1 MIFDV
6 FPSVKSQRGE
16 VLTQERFIRL
26 TEVDIPMPLMTKI
39 AAGHLEL
46 KTQLPVVTWQA
57 TFDGRRRLNKYARPS
72 GLFIVDLD
80 HIDGDPHEFYD
91 KLTTTEA
98 WNALADHVYIVHK
111 TPSTH
116 GLRFVVRM
124 FNTAASIAENQRYF
138 CESLQLEYDSVTKD
152 WARCSFLVPYCYF
165 YYINQNIFTDEFDKP
180 INTSY
185 EHDSKTDTSAA
196 STAAAPAAAPMDSS
210 ETAAKPAASAP
221 KAGSDLFGNFQT
233 EYRGIPLRLIAAKW
247 MDLHGGIPKVGE
259 RNNKVY
265 DLCLD
270 LRYICD
276 FNAHVVAAAVP
287 DYSAEGEW
295 LTQEEILTTAR
306 SACSANR
313 GRKIPDDIEKVVAL
327 LQGEKHADV
336 ETEEEDNADTVFN
349 HLMPQNVVPAVSILP
364 PIFKEYASIAPDDFK
379 AASVMAL
386 LPMLGTLGS
395 RLRATYLDGE
405 DQAPSFQVEVEAP
418 MASGKSFARRIYQNV
433 MRKVREKDAIFR
445 AEEDQY
451 LKELRAAINAKK
463 QPEQKTFPIRITAPT
478 TSVSKLL
485 ERIKNAQ
492 GAHVFSFT
500 DEIRVVIDAMKR
512 GSFGDLRALM
522 RNAFDGAE
530 FGQDYKSDHSTNALV
545 EVMYNTL
552 HCGTPAEYQKLY
564 ANNEDGSVSRIIF
577 ATLPDQSFKE
587 MPRFKKLTANQLA
600 EINSQINRLDEV
612 TMKDDEVQPIYM
624 LKDFDFVNE
633 WASSWIKGKRR
644 LAKQFGD
651 KTLDTFMKRSAVVG
665 FRAAMLAWFLFGKDN
680 KTNRKKTV
688 EFAEFVAE
696 YMVSQ
701 LCRRYRIAEVSNT
714 IAYYYVWVKLGNVF
728 TFTDVERARIESQCK
743 SERKMIILR
752 WKKNG
757 LIEKI
762 SFDTFKKKI

>member
-1 MIFDV
+1 MIFDI
-6 FPSVKSQRGE
+6 FTSVKAQKGQ
-16 VLTQERFIRL
+16 VLTQQLFIDTVETR
-26 TEVDIPMPLMTKI
+26 IPMPLMQRI
-39 AAGHLEL
+39 AQGELEL
-46 KTQLPVVTWQA
+46 KKQLPVVTWQA

-72 GLFIVDLD
+72 GLFIVDID
-80 HIDGDPHEFYD
+80 HVEGDPYELYV
-91 KLTTTEA
+91 KMTELEV
-98 WNALADHVYIVHK
+98 WQHLKDHVYIVHK

-116 GLRFVVRM
+116 GLRFVCSM
-124 FNTAASIAENQRYF
+124 FRSDLPIAYNQEWFCRALSIP
-138 CESLQLEYDSVTKD
+138 YDAVTKD
-152 WARCSFLVPYCYF
+152 FARCSFLVPMCYF
-165 YYINQNIFTDEFDKP
+165 YYINSKIFTDEIEKP
-180 INTSY
+180 INKDYVGGEDT
-185 EHDSKTDTSAA
+185 DNTATGTDTAA
-196 STAAAPAAAPMDSS
+196 TAGDVDTDKADQQPAP
-210 ETAAKPAASAP
+210 TPA

-233 EYRGIPLRLIAAKW
+233 EYRGIQLKAIAEKW
-247 MDLHGGIPKVGE
+247 MELNGGIPKVGE

-265 DLCLD
+265 DMCLD

-276 FNAHVVAAAVP
+276 FNPHVVAAACP
-287 DYSAEGEW
+287 DYSAQGEW

-313 GRKIPDDIEKVVAL
+313 GRKIPDIIDKIVAL
-327 LQGEKHADV
+327 LQGTNEAEK
-336 ETEEEDNADTVFN
+336 EEEEEQTDNVFD
-349 HLMPQNVVPAVSILP
+349 HLMPQNAVPVVSLLP
-364 PIFKEYASIAPDDFK
+364 PVFKEYASIAPDDFK

-405 DQAPSFQVEVEAP
+405 DQAPSFQVEIEAP

-433 MRKVREKDAIFR
+433 MRKIREKDAIFR

-451 LKELRAAINAKK
+451 LKELRAAINSKK

-512 GSFGDLRALM
+512 GSFGDLRALL

-545 EVMYNTL
+545 EVMFNTL

-587 MPRFKKLTANQLA
+587 MPRFKKLSATQLA
-600 EINSQINRLDEV
+600 DINKHIDRLNAI
-612 TMKDDEVQPIYM
+612 TMNGDEVQPIHM
-624 LKDFDFVNE
+624 LKDFEFVNE

-644 LAKQFGD
+644 LAKQFND
-651 KTLDTFMKRSAVVG
+651 KSLDTFMKRSAVVG

-688 EFAEFVAE
+688 EFAEFIAE

-714 IAYYYVWVKLGNVF
+714 IKYYNIWVKLDDVF
-728 TFTDVERARIESQCK
+728 TYSDVSKAKDGTMVK
-743 SERKMIILR
+743 SDRSLIIHR
-752 WKKNG
+752 WRENG
-757 LIEKI
+757 LIEKVA
-762 SFDTFKKKI
+762 FDTFRKKV

>member
-1 MIFDV
+1 MIFDI
-6 FPSVKSQRGE
+6 FPTVKAQKGQ
-16 VLTQERFIRL
+16 VLTQQLFIDTVETR
-26 TEVDIPMPLMTKI
+26 IPMPLMQRI
-39 AAGHLEL
+39 ANGELEL
-46 KTQLPVVTWQA
+46 KKQLPVVTWQA
-57 TFDGRRRLNKYARPS
+57 TFDGHRRLNKYARPS
-72 GLFIVDLD
+72 GLFIVDID
-80 HIDGDPHEFYD
+80 HIEGDPYELYV
-91 KLTTTEA
+91 KMTELEV
-98 WNALADHVYIVHK
+98 WQHLKDHVYIVHK

-116 GLRFVVRM
+116 GLRFVCSM
-124 FNTAASIAENQRYF
+124 FRSDLPIAYNQEWFCHALSIP
-138 CESLQLEYDSVTKD
+138 YDAVTKD
-152 WARCSFLVPYCYF
+152 FARCSFLVPMCYF
-165 YYINQNIFTDEFDKP
+165 YYINSKIFTDEIEKP
-180 INTSY
+180 INKDY
-185 EHDSKTDTSAA
+185 VGDTDTDNTATATDSAA
-196 STAAAPAAAPMDSS
+196 TAGDVDSDKTNQQPAP
-210 ETAAKPAASAP
+210 TPA
-221 KAGSDLFGNFQT
+221 KAGSDLFGNFQS
-233 EYRGIPLRLIAAKW
+233 EYRGIQLKAIADKW
-247 MDLHGGIPKVGE
+247 MELNGGIPKVGE

-287 DYSAEGEW
+287 DYSAQGEW
-295 LTQEEILTTAR
+295 LSQEEILTTAR

-313 GRKIPDDIEKVVAL
+313 GRKIPDIIEKIVAL
-327 LQGEKHADV
+327 LQGTKEAEK
-336 ETEEEDNADTVFN
+336 EEEEEQTDNVFN
-349 HLMPQNVVPAVSILP
+349 HLMPQNAVPVVSLLP
-364 PIFKEYASIAPDDFK
+364 PIFREYASIAPDDFK

-433 MRKVREKDAIFR
+433 MRKIRENDAIFR

-600 EINSQINRLDEV
+600 DINKHIDRLNAV
-612 TMKDDEVQPIYM
+612 TMIDDKVQPLHE
-624 LKDFDFVNE
+624 LKDFEFVNE
-633 WASSWIKGKRR
+633 WAASWIKGKRR
-644 LAKQFGD
+644 LAKKFGD

-665 FRAAMLAWFLFGKDN
+665 FRAAMLAWFLFGKDTKVNRN
-680 KTNRKKTV
+680 KTV
-688 EFAEFVAE
+688 QFAEFIAE

-701 LCRRYRIAEVSNT
+701 LCRRYRVAEVSNT
-714 IAYYYVWVKLGNVF
+714 IKYYNVWVKLNDVF
-728 TFTDVERARIESQCK
+728 TYTDVSKAKDGTMVK
-743 SERKMIILR
+743 SDRRLIIHR
-752 WKKNG
+752 WRENG
-757 LIEKI
+757 LIEKVA
-762 SFDTFKKKI
+762 FDTFRKKV

>member
-6 FPSVKSQRGE
+6 FPSVRAQRGE
-16 VLTQERFIRL
+16 VLTKERFIHL
-26 TEVDIPMPLMTKI
+26 TEVGIQMSLMTKI
-39 AAGHLEL
+39 AQGHLEL
-46 KTQLPVVTWQA
+46 KSQLPVVTWQA
-57 TFDGRRRLNKYARPS
+57 SFGGRRRLNKYARPS
-72 GLFIVDLD
+72 GLFIVDVD
-80 HIDGDPHEFYD
+80 HIDGDPYD
-91 KLTTTEA
+91 LYTKLSETDA
-98 WNALADHVYIVHK
+98 YKQLADHVYVVHK

-124 FNTAASIAENQRYF
+124 FNTAASIAENQRFF
-138 CESLQLEYDSVTKD
+138 CESLGLEYDAVTKD
-152 WARCSFLVPYCYF
+152 WARCSFLVPMCYF
-165 YYINQNIFTDEFDKP
+165 YYLNHNIFTDEYDKP
-180 INTSY
+180 INESF
-185 EHDSKTDTSAA
+185 EPDSKTDHPAA
-196 STAAAPAAAPMDSS
+196 SPDAAPAPAAVDVDK
-210 ETAAKPAASAP
+210 TAAQPAPSAP
-221 KAGSDLFGNFQT
+221 KAGSNLFGEFQT
-233 EYRGIPLRLIAAKW
+233 EYRGIPLRLIATKW
-247 MDLHGGIPKVGE
+247 MDLHGGIPKIGE

-276 FNAHVVAAAVP
+276 FNPHVVAAAVP

-313 GRKIPDDIEKVVAL
+313 GRKIPDIIEKIVAL
-327 LQGEKHADV
+327 LQGTK
-336 ETEEEDNADTVFN
+336 ETEKEDEDEQTDNVFN
-349 HLMPQNVVPAVSILP
+349 HLLPQNAVPVVSLLP
-364 PIFKEYASIAPDDFK
+364 PIFREYASIAPDDFK
-379 AASVMAL
+379 SASVMAL

-405 DQAPSFQVEVEAP
+405 DQAPSFQVEIEAP

-512 GSFGDLRALM
+512 GSFGDLRALL

-530 FGQDYKSDHSTNALV
+530 FGQDYKSNHSTNALV
-545 EVMYNTL
+545 EVMFNTL
-552 HCGTPAEYQKLY
+552 HCGTPAEYANLY
-564 ANNEDGSVSRIIF
+564 KNNEDGSVSRIIF

-600 EINSQINRLDEV
+600 DINKHIDRLNAI
-612 TMKDDEVQPIYM
+612 TMNGDEVQPIHM
-624 LKDFDFVNE
+624 LKDFEFVND
-633 WASSWIKGKRR
+633 WASKWVKDKRK
-644 LAKQFGD
+644 LAKRFDD
-651 KTLDTFMKRSAVVG
+651 KSLDTFMKRSAVVG
-665 FRAAMLAWFLFGKDN
+665 FRAAMLAWFLFGKDT
-680 KTNRKKTV
+680 KVNRKKTV

-714 IAYYYVWVKLGNVF
+714 IVYYYVWVKLGNVF
-728 TFTDVERARIESQCK
+728 TYVDVDRAKAESLCK
-743 SERKMIILR
+743 SERRLIISR
-752 WKKNG
+752 WRKNG

>member
-6 FPSVKSQRGE
+6 FPSVRAQKGE

-26 TEVDIPMPLMTKI
+26 TEVDIPMPLMSKI

-57 TFDGRRRLNKYARPS
+57 SFGGRRRLNKYAQPS

-98 WNALADHVYIVHK
+98 YKQLAEHVYIVHK

-116 GLRFVVRM
+116 GLRFVIRF
-124 FNTAASIAENQRYF
+124 FNTAASIAENQKYF

-152 WARCSFLVPYCYF
+152 WARCSFLVPFCYF
-165 YYINQNIFTDEFDKP
+165 YYINQNIFTDETEKP
-180 INTSY
+180 VNDAYQSV
-185 EHDSKTDTSAA
+185 DMADNAPA
-196 STAAAPAAAPMDSS
+196 STAPAPDANNMAAA
-210 ETAAKPAASAP
+210 EAAEGTAQKTP
-221 KAGSDLFGNFQT
+221 KRGADLFGNFQT
-233 EYRGIPLRLIAAKW
+233 DYRGIPLRVIATKW
-247 MDLHGGIPKVGE
+247 MDLHGGVPKIGE

-276 FNAHVVAAAVP
+276 FNPHVVAAAVP

-295 LTQEEILTTAR
+295 LSSEEILTTAR

-313 GRKIPDDIEKVVAL
+313 GRKIPEDIEKVVAL
-327 LQGEKHADV
+327 LQGEKKADV
-336 ETEEEDNADTVFN
+336 ETEEEDNADTVFA
-349 HLMPQNVVPAVSILP
+349 HLMPQNAVPVVSLLP
-364 PIFKEYASIAPDDFK
+364 PIFREYASIAPPDFQ

-405 DQAPSFQVEVEAP
+405 DQAPSFQVEIEAP

-451 LKELRAAINAKK
+451 LKELRAAINSKK

-522 RNAFDGAE
+522 RNAFDTAE

-552 HCGTPAEYQKLY
+552 HCGTPAEYANLY
-564 ANNEDGSVSRIIF
+564 KNNEDGSVSRIVF

-587 MPRFKKLTANQLA
+587 MPRFKKLTATQLA
-600 EINSQINRLDEV
+600 DINKHIDRLNDI
-612 TMKDDEVQPIYM
+612 TMQGDEVQPIYM
-624 LKDFDFVNE
+624 LKDFEFVND
-633 WASSWIKGKRR
+633 WASSWIKGKRK
-644 LAKQFGD
+644 LAKQFND
-651 KTLDTFMKRSAVVG
+651 KSLDTFMKRSAVVG
-665 FRAAMLAWFLFGKDN
+665 FRAAMLAWFLLGKDT
-680 KTNRKKTV
+680 KVNRKKTV

-714 IAYYYVWVKLGNVF
+714 IVYYNIWTKLGNVF
-728 TFTDVERARIESQCK
+728 TYTDLERARIDSLCK
-743 SERKMIILR
+743 SDRRLILTR
-752 WKKNG
+752 WKSAG

>member
-1 MIFDV
+1 MIFDI
-6 FPSVKSQRGE
+6 FTSVKAQKGQ
-16 VLTQERFIRL
+16 VLTQQLFIDTVETR
-26 TEVDIPMPLMTKI
+26 IPMPLMQRI
-39 AAGHLEL
+39 AQGELEL
-46 KTQLPVVTWQA
+46 KKQLPVVTWQA

-72 GLFIVDLD
+72 GLFIVDID
-80 HIDGDPHEFYD
+80 HVEGDPYELYV
-91 KLTTTEA
+91 KMTELEV
-98 WNALADHVYIVHK
+98 WQHLKDHVYIVHK

-116 GLRFVVRM
+116 GLRFVCSM
-124 FNTAASIAENQRYF
+124 FRSDLPIAYNQEWFCRALSIP
-138 CESLQLEYDSVTKD
+138 YDAVTKD
-152 WARCSFLVPYCYF
+152 FARCSFLVPMCYF
-165 YYINQNIFTDEFDKP
+165 YYINSKIFTDEIEKP
-180 INTSY
+180 INKDY
-185 EHDSKTDTSAA
+185 VGGEDTDN
-196 STAAAPAAAPMDSS
+196 TATGNDTADTAGDVDTDKADQQPAP
-210 ETAAKPAASAP
+210 TPA

-233 EYRGIPLRLIAAKW
+233 EYRGIQLKAIAEKW
-247 MDLHGGIPKVGE
+247 MELNGGIPKVGE

-265 DLCLD
+265 DMCLD

-276 FNAHVVAAAVP
+276 FNPHVVAAACP
-287 DYSAEGEW
+287 DYSAQGEW

-313 GRKIPDDIEKVVAL
+313 GRKIPDIIDKIVAL
-327 LQGEKHADV
+327 LQGTNEAEK
-336 ETEEEDNADTVFN
+336 EEEEEQTDNVFD
-349 HLMPQNVVPAVSILP
+349 HLMPQNAVPVVSLLP
-364 PIFKEYASIAPDDFK
+364 PVFKEYASIAPDDFK

-405 DQAPSFQVEVEAP
+405 DQAPSFQVEIEAP

-433 MRKVREKDAIFR
+433 MRKIREKDAIFR

-451 LKELRAAINAKK
+451 LKELRAAINSKK

-512 GSFGDLRALM
+512 GSFGDLRALL

-552 HCGTPAEYQKLY
+552 HCGTPAEYQNLY
-564 ANNEDGSVSRIIF
+564 KNNEDGSVSRIIF

-600 EINSQINRLDEV
+600 DINKHIDRLNAV
-612 TMKDDEVQPIYM
+612 TMIDDEVQP
-624 LKDFDFVNE
+624 LHFVKDFDFVND
-633 WASSWIKGKRR
+633 WAAKWIKDKRR
-644 LAKQFGD
+644 LAKKFGD

-665 FRAAMLAWFLFGKDN
+665 FRAAMLAWFLFGKDTKVNRN
-680 KTNRKKTV
+680 KTV
-688 EFAEFVAE
+688 QFAEFIAE

-701 LCRRYRIAEVSNT
+701 LCRRYRVAEVSNT
-714 IAYYYVWVKLGNVF
+714 IQYYYMWVKLNDVF
-728 TFTDVERARIESQCK
+728 TYSDVSKVKDETRTK
-743 SERKMIILR
+743 SGRRLIIHR
-752 WKKNG
+752 WRENG
-757 LIEKI
+757 LIEKVA
-762 SFDTFKKKI
+762 FDTFRKKV

>member
-6 FPSVKSQRGE
+6 FPSVRAQRGE

-26 TEVDIPMPLMTKI
+26 TEVDIPMPLMSKI

-111 TPSTH
+111 TPSTA

-124 FNTAASIAENQRYF
+124 FNTAASIAENQKYF

-152 WARCSFLVPYCYF
+152 WARCSFLVPFCYF
-165 YYINQNIFTDEFDKP
+165 YYINQNIFTDEFEKP
-180 INTSY
+180 TNTSF
-185 EHDSKTDTSAA
+185 EPDSKTDPTAA
-196 STAAAPAAAPMDSS
+196 STAAAPAAAPVDSS
-210 ETAAKPAASAP
+210 ETAAKPAPSAP

-233 EYRGIPLRLIAAKW
+233 EYRGLPLRLIATKW

-276 FNAHVVAAAVP
+276 FNPHVVAAAVP
-287 DYSAEGEW
+287 DYSEVEW
-295 LTQEEILTTAR
+295 LSQEEILTTAR

-349 HLMPQNVVPAVSILP
+349 HLMPQNAVPVVSLLP
-364 PIFKEYASIAPDDFK
+364 PVFKEYASVAPDDFK

-386 LPMLGTLGS
+386 LPMLGTIGS

-433 MRKVREKDAIFR
+433 MRKIREKDAIFR

-552 HCGTPAEYQKLY
+552 HCGTPAEYANLY
-564 ANNEDGSVSRIIF
+564 KNNEDGSVSRIIF

-600 EINSQINRLDEV
+600 DINKHIDRLNDI
-612 TMKDDEVQPIYM
+612 TMQGDEVQPLHM
-624 LKDFDFVNE
+624 LNDFDFVNE
-633 WASSWIKGKRR
+633 WAAKWIKEKRR
-644 LAKQFGD
+644 LAKKFDD

-665 FRAAMLAWFLFGKDN
+665 FRAAMLAWFLLGKDT
-680 KTNRKKTV
+680 KVNRKKTV

-714 IAYYYVWVKLGNVF
+714 IGHYNVWTKLGNVF
-728 TFTDVERARIESQCK
+728 TYTDLERARIDSLCK
-743 SERKMIILR
+743 SGRSLILNR

-757 LIEKI
+757 LIEKV
-762 SFDTFKKKI
+762 SSDTFKKKV

>member
-6 FPSVKSQRGE
+6 FPSVRAQRGE

-26 TEVDIPMPLMTKI
+26 TEVDIKMPLMSKI
-39 AAGHLEL
+39 AQGQLEL
-46 KTQLPVVTWQA
+46 KSQLPVVTWQA

-72 GLFIVDLD
+72 GLFIVDID
-80 HIDGDPHEFYD
+80 HIDGDPSDLYT
-91 KLTTTEA
+91 KLSETDAYKQLT
-98 WNALADHVYIVHK
+98 DHVYIVHK

-124 FNTAASIAENQRYF
+124 FNITASIAENQRYF
-138 CESLQLEYDSVTKD
+138 CESLQLQYDSVTKD
-152 WARCSFLVPYCYF
+152 WARCSFLVPFCYF
-165 YYINQNIFTDEFDKP
+165 FYINHKIFSDEFDKP
-180 INTSY
+180 INTSF
-185 EHDSKTDTSAA
+185 EPDSKTDSPSASSDTAPSAA
-196 STAAAPAAAPMDSS
+196 PVDSS
-210 ETAAKPAASAP
+210 ETAAKPAPSAP
-221 KAGSDLFGNFQT
+221 KAGSNLFGEFQT
-233 EYRGIPLRLIAAKW
+233 DYRGIPLRLIATKW
-247 MDLHGGIPKVGE
+247 MDLHGGIPKLGE

-287 DYSAEGEW
+287 DYSADGEW

-327 LQGEKHADV
+327 LQGEKKADV
-336 ETEEEDNADTVFN
+336 ETEEEDNADTVFA
-349 HLMPQNVVPAVSILP
+349 HLLPQNAVPAVGILP
-364 PIFKEYASIAPDDFK
+364 PIFREYASIAPDDFK

-405 DQAPSFQVEVEAP
+405 DQAPSFQVEIEAP

-433 MRKVREKDAIFR
+433 MRKIREKDAIFR

-451 LKELRAAINAKK
+451 LKELRAAINQKK
-463 QPEQKTFPIRITAPT
+463 QPEPKSFPIRITAPT

-512 GSFGDLRALM
+512 GSFGDLRALL

-545 EVMYNTL
+545 EVQYNTL

-587 MPRFKKLTANQLA
+587 MPRFKKLSATQLA
-600 EINSQINRLDEV
+600 DINKHIDRLNAI
-612 TMKDDEVQPIYM
+612 TMNGDEVQPIHM
-624 LKDFDFVNE
+624 LKDFEFVNE
-633 WASSWIKGKRR
+633 WASRWIKEKRR
-644 LAKQFGD
+644 LAKQFND
-651 KTLDTFMKRSAVVG
+651 KSLDTFMKRSAVVG

-688 EFAEFVAE
+688 EFAEFIAE

-714 IAYYYVWVKLGNVF
+714 VAYYVVWVKLNDVF
-728 TFTDVERARIESQCK
+728 TYTDVSKVTAETEVKTER
-743 SERKMIILR
+743 RKIIHR
-752 WKKNG
+752 WKEKG

-762 SFDTFKKKI
+762 AMDTFRKKV

>member
-6 FPSVKSQRGE
+6 FPSVRAQKGE
-16 VLTQERFIRL
+16 VLTQERFIKL
-26 TEVDIPMPLMTKI
+26 TEVDIPMPLMSKI

-111 TPSTH
+111 TPSTS
-116 GLRFVVRM
+116 GLRFVVRF
-124 FNTAASIAENQRYF
+124 FNTAASIAENQKYF
-138 CESLQLEYDSVTKD
+138 CESLQLDYDSVTKD
-152 WARCSFLVPYCYF
+152 WARCSFLVPFCYF
-165 YYINQNIFTDEFDKP
+165 YYINQNIFTDEFEKP
-180 INTSY
+180 VNDAYQSVDMADNAPAGTAPAP
-185 EHDSKTDTSAA
+185 DADNM
-196 STAAAPAAAPMDSS
+196 AAAEAA
-210 ETAAKPAASAP
+210 EGTAQKTP
-221 KAGSDLFGNFQT
+221 KRGADLFGNFQT
-233 EYRGIPLRLIAAKW
+233 DYRGIPLRVIATKW

-276 FNAHVVAAAVP
+276 FNPHVVAAAVP

-295 LTQEEILTTAR
+295 LSQEEILTTAR

-327 LQGEKHADV
+327 LQGEKKTDV
-336 ETEEEDNADTVFN
+336 ETEEEDNPDTVFA
-349 HLMPQNVVPAVSILP
+349 HLMPQNAVPVVSLLP
-364 PIFKEYASIAPDDFK
+364 PVFKEYASVAPDDFK

-405 DQAPSFQVEVEAP
+405 DQAPSFQVEIEAP

-433 MRKVREKDAIFR
+433 MRKVREKDMVFR

-451 LKELRAAINAKK
+451 LKELRAAINQKK
-463 QPEQKTFPIRITAPT
+463 QPEPKSFPIRITAPT

-552 HCGTPAEYQKLY
+552 HCGTPAEYQNLY
-564 ANNEDGSVSRIIF
+564 KNNEDGSVSRIIF

-600 EINSQINRLDEV
+600 DINKHIDRLNAV
-612 TMKDDEVQPIYM
+612 TMIDDEVQP
-624 LKDFDFVNE
+624 LHFVKDFDFVND
-633 WASSWIKGKRR
+633 WAAKWIKDKRR
-644 LAKQFGD
+644 LAKKYGD

-688 EFAEFVAE
+688 EFAEFIAE

-701 LCRRYRIAEVSNT
+701 LCRRYRVAEVSNT
-714 IAYYYVWVKLGNVF
+714 IKYYNIWVKLDDVF
-728 TFTDVERARIESQCK
+728 TYSDVSKAKDGTMVK
-743 SERKMIILR
+743 SDRSLIIHR
-752 WKKNG
+752 WRENG
-757 LIEKI
+757 LIEKVA
-762 SFDTFKKKI
+762 FDTFRKKV

>member
-6 FPSVKSQRGE
+6 FPSVRAQRGE

-26 TEVDIPMPLMTKI
+26 TEVDIKMPLMSKI
-39 AAGHLEL
+39 AQGQLEL
-46 KTQLPVVTWQA
+46 KSQLPVVTWQA
-57 TFDGRRRLNKYARPS
+57 SFGGRRRLNKYARPS
-72 GLFIVDLD
+72 GLFIVDVD
-80 HIDGDPHEFYD
+80 HIEGDPYD
-91 KLTTTEA
+91 LYTKLSETEA
-98 WNALADHVYIVHK
+98 YKQLVDHVYIVHK

-152 WARCSFLVPYCYF
+152 WARCSFLVPFCYF
-165 YYINQNIFTDEFDKP
+165 FYINHKIFSDEFDKP
-180 INTSY
+180 INTSF
-185 EHDSKTDTSAA
+185 EPDSKTDPSTA
-196 STAAAPAAAPMDSS
+196 SSDAAAAPAAVDSS
-210 ETAAKPAASAP
+210 ETAAKPAPTPA

-233 EYRGIPLRLIAAKW
+233 EYRGISLKTIAEKW
-247 MDLHGGIPKVGE
+247 MELNGGIPKVGE

-265 DLCLD
+265 DMCLD

-276 FNAHVVAAAVP
+276 FNAHVIAAACP
-287 DYSAEGEW
+287 DYSQQGEW
-295 LTQEEILTTAR
+295 LSQEEILTTAR

-313 GRKIPDDIEKVVAL
+313 GRKIPDIIEKIVAL
-327 LQGEKHADV
+327 LQGTKEAEKED
-336 ETEEEDNADTVFN
+336 EEEQTDTVFD
-349 HLMPQNVVPAVSILP
+349 HLMPPDAVPVVSILP

-379 AASVMAL
+379 SASIMAL

-405 DQAPSFQVEVEAP
+405 DQAPSFQVEIEAP

-433 MRKVREKDAIFR
+433 MRKIREKDAIFR

-451 LKELRAAINAKK
+451 LKELRAAINSKK

-512 GSFGDLRALM
+512 GSFGDLRALL

-545 EVMYNTL
+545 EVMFNTL

-587 MPRFKKLTANQLA
+587 MPRFRKLSATQLA
-600 EINSQINRLDEV
+600 DINKHIDRLNDV
-612 TMKDDEVQPIYM
+612 TMQGDEVQPLHM
-624 LKDFDFVNE
+624 LNDFEFVND

-644 LAKQFGD
+644 LAKQFND
-651 KTLDTFMKRSAVVG
+651 KSLDTFMKRSAVVG
-665 FRAAMLAWFLFGKDN
+665 FRAAMLAWFLLGKDT
-680 KTNRKKTV
+680 KVNRKKTV

-714 IAYYYVWVKLGNVF
+714 IKFYNVWTKLDNVF
-728 TFTDVERARIESQCK
+728 TYTDLERARIDTLNK
-743 SERKMIILR
+743 SDRYVIINR

-757 LIEKI
+757 LIEKV
-762 SFDTFKKKI
+762 SFDTFKKKV

>member
-1 MIFDV
+1 MIFDI
-6 FPSVKSQRGE
+6 FQTVKSQKGQ
-16 VLTQERFIRL
+16 VLTQQLFIDTVETR
-26 TEVDIPMPLMTKI
+26 IPMPLMQRI
-39 AAGHLEL
+39 AQGELEL
-46 KTQLPVVTWQA
+46 KKQLPVVTWQA

-72 GLFIVDLD
+72 GLFIVDID
-80 HIDGDPHEFYD
+80 HVEGDPYELYV
-91 KLTTTEA
+91 KMTELEV
-98 WNALADHVYIVHK
+98 WQHLKDHVYIVHK

-116 GLRFVVRM
+116 GLRFVCSM
-124 FNTAASIAENQRYF
+124 FRSDLPIAYNQEWFCRALSIP
-138 CESLQLEYDSVTKD
+138 YDAVTKD
-152 WARCSFLVPYCYF
+152 FARCSFLVPMCYF
-165 YYINQNIFTDEFDKP
+165 YYINSKIFTDEIEKP
-180 INTSY
+180 INKDY
-185 EHDSKTDTSAA
+185 VGGEDTDN
-196 STAAAPAAAPMDSS
+196 TATGNDTADTAGDVDTDKADQQPAP
-210 ETAAKPAASAP
+210 TPA

-233 EYRGIPLRLIAAKW
+233 EYRGIQLKAIAEKW
-247 MDLHGGIPKVGE
+247 MELNGGIPKVGE

-265 DLCLD
+265 DMCLD

-276 FNAHVVAAAVP
+276 FNPHVVAAACP
-287 DYSAEGEW
+287 DYSAQGEW

-313 GRKIPDDIEKVVAL
+313 GRKIPDIIDKIVAL
-327 LQGEKHADV
+327 LQGTNEAEK
-336 ETEEEDNADTVFN
+336 EEEEEQTDNVFD
-349 HLMPQNVVPAVSILP
+349 HLMPQNAVPVVSLLP
-364 PIFKEYASIAPDDFK
+364 PVFKEYASIAPDDFK

-405 DQAPSFQVEVEAP
+405 DQAPSFQVEIEAP

-433 MRKVREKDAIFR
+433 MRKIREKDAIFR

-451 LKELRAAINAKK
+451 LKELRAAINSKK

-512 GSFGDLRALM
+512 GSFGDLRALL

-552 HCGTPAEYQKLY
+552 HCGTPAEYQNLY
-564 ANNEDGSVSRIIF
+564 KNNEDGSVSRIIF

-600 EINSQINRLDEV
+600 DINKHIDRLNAV
-612 TMKDDEVQPIYM
+612 TMIDDEVQP
-624 LKDFDFVNE
+624 LHFVKDFDFVND
-633 WASSWIKGKRR
+633 WAAKWIKDKRR
-644 LAKQFGD
+644 LAKKFGD

-665 FRAAMLAWFLFGKDN
+665 FRAAMLAWFLFGKDTKVNRN
-680 KTNRKKTV
+680 KTV
-688 EFAEFVAE
+688 QFAEFIAE

-701 LCRRYRIAEVSNT
+701 LCRRYRVAEVSNT
-714 IAYYYVWVKLGNVF
+714 IQYYYMWVKLNDVF
-728 TFTDVERARIESQCK
+728 TYSDVSKVKDETRTK
-743 SERKMIILR
+743 SGRRLIIHR
-752 WKKNG
+752 WRENG
-757 LIEKI
+757 LIEKVA
-762 SFDTFKKKI
+762 FDTFRKKV